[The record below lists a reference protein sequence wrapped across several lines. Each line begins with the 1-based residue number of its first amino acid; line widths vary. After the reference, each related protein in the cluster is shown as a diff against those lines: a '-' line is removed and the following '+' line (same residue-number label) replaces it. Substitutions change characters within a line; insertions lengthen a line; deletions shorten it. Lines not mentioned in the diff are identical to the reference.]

1 MSIDANKE
9 VVHRF
14 FERITAQ
21 DIDGTLALLS
31 ESFEFWVAGD
41 PQSFALG
48 GSKNR
53 TQYCEML
60 RAFFPTFPNGF
71 AFVRKGVTA
80 EGDRVAVE
88 AEWTGQTIRGR
99 PYHNRYHILFE
110 VCGGK
115 IQSIREYHD
124 TLHAQEVLLGP

>member
-9 VVHRF
+9 VVNRF
-14 FERITAQ
+14 FARITAQ
-21 DIDGTLALLS
+21 DIDGTLVLLAD
-31 ESFEFWVAGD
+31 SFEFWVAGD
-41 PQSFALG
+41 PQRFALG

-53 TQYCEML
+53 TQYAELL

-71 AFVRKGVTA
+71 TFARKGMTA

-88 AEWTGQTIRGR
+88 AEWIGETNRGKR
-99 PYHNRYHILFE
+99 YHNRYHILFD
-110 VCGGK
+110 VRDNK
-115 IQSIREYHD
+115 IQSMREYHD

>member
-1 MSIDANKE
+1 MTIELNKR
-9 VVHRF
+9 VVQNF
-14 FERITAQ
+14 FDRITAQ

-31 ESFEFWVAGD
+31 DSFEFWVAGD

-53 TQYCEML
+53 TQYGEML
-60 RAFFPTFPNGF
+60 RSFFPTFPNGF
-71 AFVRKGVTA
+71 AFVRKGMTA

-99 PYHNRYHILFE
+99 SYHNRYHILFE
-110 VCGGK
+110 VREGR

>member
-9 VVHRF
+9 VVRRF

-21 DIDGTLALLS
+21 DIDGTLTLLAD
-31 ESFEFWVAGD
+31 SFEFWVAGD

-53 TQYCEML
+53 TQYAGLL
-60 RAFFPTFPNGF
+60 RAFFPTFPQGF
-71 AFVRKGVTA
+71 AFVRKGMTA

-88 AEWTGQTIRGR
+88 AEWTGQTSRGR

-110 VCGGK
+110 VRAGK
-115 IQSIREYHD
+115 IQSMREYHD